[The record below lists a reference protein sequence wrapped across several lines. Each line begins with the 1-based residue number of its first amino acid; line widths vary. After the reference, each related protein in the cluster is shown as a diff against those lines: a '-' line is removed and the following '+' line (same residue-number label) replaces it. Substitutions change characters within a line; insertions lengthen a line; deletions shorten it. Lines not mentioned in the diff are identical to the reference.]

1 MHYHFAAAPVSLLLG
16 VLFIG
21 VPTLAQDRQDP
32 RRGTPDFSSDPF
44 NDPSPDGFNT
54 GRITGTVRTFDGH
67 AVSNAKIEARGI
79 ERGTT
84 YFTALSDSSGS
95 FALYNIS
102 PGTYD
107 VTVSSGT
114 DEAHERVQVG
124 AAFADSGLDIRL
136 GNKIASPRGSG
147 PTVSFSQYSVPPKAR
162 SLYEKAVQSM
172 GHGKTDDSLNK
183 VNAALAICPKFPE
196 ALTLRAMLRA
206 NAGKLNDAAADL
218 QQAIQYD
225 ANYATAYLALAAVFN
240 SSGRFRESLPVLGQ
254 AERLNPNLWQIY
266 FEFARADIGTG
277 KFAEALRNID
287 HSSDLQGGPQKESPE
302 VHLVRGYALIG
313 LNEMPQASRELE
325 TFLAREPRGESAD
338 HARILLDKL
347 RATTITA
354 DK

>member
-1 MHYHFAAAPVSLLLG
+1 MPYRFAAASVSLLLG

-21 VPTLAQDRQDP
+21 TSTFAQVRHDP
-32 RRGTPDFSSDPF
+32 RQNSADFSSDPF
-44 NDPSPDGFNT
+44 NDPSPNGFNT

-67 AVSNAKIEARGI
+67 AISNAKIEAREI

-84 YFTALSDSSGS
+84 YFTALTDSSGS

-107 VTVSSGT
+107 VTISSGT

-124 AAFADSGLDIRL
+124 AAYADSSLDVRL
-136 GNKIASPRGSG
+136 GNKIATVPGSG
-147 PTVSFSQYSVPPKAR
+147 PTVSFSQYSVPAKAR

-196 ALTLRAMLRA
+196 ALTLRAVLQA
-206 NAGKLNDAAADL
+206 NAGRTTEAIADL

-225 ANYATAYLALAAVFN
+225 ANYATAYIALATVFN
-240 SSGRFRESLPVLGQ
+240 SSGRFDESLPVLGQ
-254 AERLNPNLWQIY
+254 AERLNPNSWQIY
-266 FEFARADIGTG
+266 FELARANIGKG
-277 KFAEALRNID
+277 KFAEALHNID
-287 HSSDLQGGPQKESPE
+287 RASELQGGPQKEAPE

-313 LNEMPQASRELE
+313 LNEMPEASHELE
-325 TFLAREPRGESAD
+325 TFLAREPRGEVAD
-338 HARILLDKL
+338 HARIMLDKL